1 MRLLVYD
8 IAFNQHRGVF
18 RTLSN
23 LFFPIK
29 LLTAF
34 YRHLDICRAITAE
47 SLPHSQQPVS
57 NRDLWFPSA
66 SCYANHQLRAL
77 KEAKNVFFL
86 AKKFPNMWQSFK
98 QFLKQWHNCFF
109 ENRKSIIMF
118 KIKMKLILNMMIDFL
133 FSKVQSIQSEVADL
147 QVDPKSIHDKFNVL
161 NCISIF

>member
-34 YRHLDICRAITAE
+34 IDTQIFAGQLLQRACLI
-47 SLPHSQQPVS
+47 VS
-57 NRDLWFPSA
+57 SRSRTGNLWFPSA

-77 KEAKNVFFL
+77 KEAKKVFFL